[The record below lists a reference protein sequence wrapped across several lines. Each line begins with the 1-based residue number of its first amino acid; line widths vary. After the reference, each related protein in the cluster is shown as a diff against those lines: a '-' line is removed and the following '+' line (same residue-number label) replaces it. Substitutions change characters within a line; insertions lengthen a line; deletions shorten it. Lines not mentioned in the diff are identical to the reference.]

1 MIPRVPTIA
10 LAAVSLCA
18 GFGST
23 LPDRLAAPLAVADSR
38 ERPLKRLSEYGF
50 FAGDLADLIPVE
62 GVHPYTLN
70 TPLFSDYA
78 QKDRFVYLPVGA
90 TMGYG
95 DTEVFDLPVG
105 AVLIKHFS
113 YPIDAR
119 DPALGRRLVETRL
132 LKRTEGGWE
141 AWGYTW
147 DEDQTDAEYD
157 PLGAET
163 SVTWVDAEGETR
175 ELEYEIPNQFEC
187 KSCHSFDGELRP
199 IGPSARQL
207 HGEANPTAAAWL
219 AAGIID
225 GAPADL
231 TAWPVMDW
239 RAEGASVEVRA
250 RAYLDANCG
259 YCHRAEGPASTSGLF
274 LLAST
279 PTGPQ
284 IGIRKSPVAAGKGS
298 GGRKYGIYPG
308 KPSKSIVT
316 YRLESVDP
324 AVRMPEVG
332 RSTVHAEGVALV
344 KAWIEAM

>member
-1 MIPRVPTIA
+1 MPRVPIIA
-10 LAAVSLCA
+10 LAVVSLCA
-18 GFGST
+18 WFGST
-23 LPDRLAAPLAVADSR
+23 PPERFAAPPARADGR

-50 FAGDLADLIPVE
+50 FAGELAELVPAENVY
-62 GVHPYTLN
+62 PYALN

-78 QKDRFVYLPVGA
+78 EKDRFVYLPAGS
-90 TMGYG
+90 TMAYS
-95 DTEVFDLPVG
+95 DTEVFDLPIG
-105 AVLIKHFS
+105 AVLIKNFS

-119 DPALGRRLVETRL
+119 EPALGRRLVETRL
-132 LKRTEGGWE
+132 LKRTERGWQ

-147 DEDQTDAEYD
+147 DEEQSEAEYK
-157 PLGAET
+157 PLGGKT
-163 SVTWVDAEGETR
+163 SVDWIDAEGDTR
-175 ELEYEIPNQFEC
+175 EIEYEIPNQFQC
-187 KSCHSFDGELRP
+187 KGCHSFAGELRP

-207 HGEANPTAAAWL
+207 HGEANPTAAAWM
-219 AAGIID
+219 AAGIVD
-225 GAPADL
+225 DAPADL
-231 TAWPVMDW
+231 STWPVMDW

-259 YCHRAEGPASTSGLF
+259 YCHRAEGPANTSGLF

-308 KPSKSIVT
+308 KPAKSILM

-332 RSTVHAEGVALV
+332 RSTVHEEGIALV
-344 KAWIEAM
+344 KTWIEEM